1 MAAQHNATNSRETM
15 HIAGETTSTETAPNS
30 ATSEELRATDSRLA
44 ELAADLPGLHT
55 LPPDALARALELH
68 TLEQRQAEQEQLDT
82 GARTDRPAG
91 TLTRWCPDC
100 ATIQPLDQF
109 LPGSSR
115 QRVGRCGEC
124 RSLSAAIQRGEAND
138 VEELL
143 DVTLTAREQIT
154 LHAGLASA
162 AQTMLAMAADAGG
175 PAGLARWLRYRVD
188 RAEACGDFRAV
199 VRLMSIIGAIAGLQ
213 AAVTP
218 EEMESRI
225 AGVRGFD
232 KHRRRRA
239 KQRTKK
245 ARQHHKGT
253 TGQESS
259 DAAS

>member
-1 MAAQHNATNSRETM
+1 MTREHGPTDPLEPSPDGVRIVRPFNRSTSSYPAA
-15 HIAGETTSTETAPNS
+15 AGNES
-30 ATSEELRATDSRLA
+30 AGVASV
-44 ELAADLPGLHT
+44 AAY
-55 LPPDALARALELH
+55 
-68 TLEQRQAEQEQLDT
+68 RQQYN
-82 GARTDRPAG
+82 G
-91 TLTRWCPDC
+91 
-100 ATIQPLDQF
+100 
-109 LPGSSR
+109 
-115 QRVGRCGEC
+115 
-124 RSLSAAIQRGEAND
+124 AND

-259 DAAS
+259 DAAG